1 MPGAPPSLSH
11 ARSSGLAARRKGDPL
26 GGFAPHPHPPTPRP
40 RVRPAPATFRVAS
53 GAAPLP
59 ACLLDVH
66 PEVAAAL
73 AAGEAVVALEST
85 IISHGM
91 PHPANVETAARVEA
105 AVRAAGAVP
114 ATIAVLGGTATLA
127 RSRIAVVCAGPKTLL
142 DIPRTLEVL
151 ETAGVGVAALGTD
164 EFPAFFTPRSGCA
177 APLRVEDAAGFA
189 RMVLA
194 QERLGLTSGL
204 ILGVP
209 IPEHLAAEGQEIE
222 AATATALAEAEAQGI
237 QGAEI
242 TPFMLDRIQVLTQ
255 GRSLAANIQL
265 ILNNAR
271 VGAEV
276 AVELSRLRRGGQG
289 QATEG

>member
-1 MPGAPPSLSH
+1 MLRA
-11 ARSSGLAARRKGDPL
+11 AYLAAL
-26 GGFAPHPHPPTPRP
+26 HPPRLP
-40 RVRPAPATFRVAS
+40 
-53 GAAPLP
+53 PLKP
-59 ACLLDVH
+59 VLPPLIH
-66 PEVAAAL
+66 P
-73 AAGEAVVALEST
+73 
-85 IISHGM
+85 
-91 PHPANVETAARVEA
+91 
-105 AVRAAGAVP
+105 
-114 ATIAVLGGTATLA
+114 
-127 RSRIAVVCAGPKTLL
+127 
-142 DIPRTLEVL
+142 
-151 ETAGVGVAALGTD
+151 
-164 EFPAFFTPRSGCA
+164 
-177 APLRVEDAAGFA
+177 
-189 RMVLA
+189 
-194 QERLGLTSGL
+194 
-204 ILGVP
+204 GVP

>member
-1 MPGAPPSLSH
+1 M
-11 ARSSGLAARRKGDPL
+11 
-26 GGFAPHPHPPTPRP
+26 
-40 RVRPAPATFRVAS
+40 
-53 GAAPLP
+53 
-59 ACLLDVH
+59 
-66 PEVAAAL
+66 
-73 AAGEAVVALEST
+73 
-85 IISHGM
+85 
-91 PHPANVETAARVEA
+91 
-105 AVRAAGAVP
+105 
-114 ATIAVLGGTATLA
+114 
-127 RSRIAVVCAGPKTLL
+127 
-142 DIPRTLEVL
+142 
-151 ETAGVGVAALGTD
+151 
-164 EFPAFFTPRSGCA
+164 
-177 APLRVEDAAGFA
+177 
-189 RMVLA
+189 
-194 QERLGLTSGL
+194 
-204 ILGVP
+204 P